1 MTDTTKMVTEYN
13 EIDSAKFED
22 TISSILCGLGAQKYI
37 DIFKKQNIDQYSL
50 AELSEE
56 DLIKLGVDDADVRS
70 QLMEHAKLI
79 PAYDEASIIMPNL
92 GPIEIVDVFEE
103 CTLLLHRIH
112 LSMVAN
118 NTALTKTKKVS
129 DCLLYKDKYASNIAL
144 ATLSEISN
152 ILNSMDN
159 AVHTQLQLTT
169 KQGMNSKKKKLIVGT
184 VGSAVIAIL
193 AFLLKRSLKQLE

>member
-1 MTDTTKMVTEYN
+1 MN
-13 EIDSAKFED
+13 I
-22 TISSILCGLGAQKYI
+22 
-37 DIFKKQNIDQYSL
+37 IFY
-50 AELSEE
+50 
-56 DLIKLGVDDADVRS
+56 R
-70 QLMEHAKLI
+70 
-79 PAYDEASIIMPNL
+79 PNL

-159 AVHTQLQLTT
+159 AVHTQLQVI
-169 KQGMNSKKKKLIVGT
+169 KKNIKKIT
-184 VGSAVIAIL
+184 FRTSM
-193 AFLLKRSLKQLE
+193 